1 MLTMAVLLLMAV
13 SVMGIVNRI
22 QAKAKARE
30 NAEYELRR
38 RAREVKR
45 RKALREQGKDP
56 DEGRP
61 KSRRIRKKRKR

>member
-1 MLTMAVLLLMAV
+1 MLTMLLLLLTLA
-13 SVMGIVNRI
+13 SVRGIINRF
-22 QAKAKARE
+22 QAKAKARDS
-30 NAEYELRR
+30 AESELRR

-45 RKALREQGKDP
+45 RQALREQGKDP